1 MSSLPKVEE
10 VRARLRAV
18 VAIDAKNRVQCQQ
31 PGCMHSVYAAV
42 HVVEEDGRLLV
53 LGSTCFAKRY
63 GGSNALGQAQYGGGG
78 GRKLTD
84 DERQMLI
91 QNTEALLAHFE
102 ALAVAEAEAATLA
115 LEQARLEELQHKQ
128 QMIDKLLRLRTV
140 HEERQGARM
149 RTANAPGLVSAARS
163 PWQWQKERTSIALFT
178 APGGVNWV
186 RVQHRDGS
194 QKLVPWPQF
203 EGWEH
208 ALPVEVGVP
217 DISIG
222 AIAVVNIVEAI
233 RYLKQNGFDDP
244 VVGNWQDVLP
254 RRGRYR

>member
-1 MSSLPKVEE
+1 M
-10 VRARLRAV
+10 
-18 VAIDAKNRVQCQQ
+18 
-31 PGCMHSVYAAV
+31 
-42 HVVEEDGRLLV
+42 LV

-63 GGSNALGQAQYGGGG
+63 GGATVLGQAQYGGGG

-84 DERQMLI
+84 DERQMLV

-102 ALAVAEAEAATLA
+102 ALAAAEAEAATLA
-115 LEQARLEELQHKQ
+115 FEQARLEELQHKQ
-128 QMIDKLLRLRTV
+128 QMLDKLQRLRAV
-140 HEERQGARM
+140 YEERQ
-149 RTANAPGLVSAARS
+149 TASTRKDSLSLPGLAKSQLS
-163 PWQWQKERTSIALFT
+163 PWHWQKERTSIALLK
-178 APGGVNWV
+178 APGGANWV

-208 ALPVEVGVP
+208 ALPAEVGVP

-233 RYLKQNGFDDP
+233 RILKQNGFDDP
-244 VVGNWQDVLP
+244 VVGSGQDVLP
-254 RRGRYR
+254 R